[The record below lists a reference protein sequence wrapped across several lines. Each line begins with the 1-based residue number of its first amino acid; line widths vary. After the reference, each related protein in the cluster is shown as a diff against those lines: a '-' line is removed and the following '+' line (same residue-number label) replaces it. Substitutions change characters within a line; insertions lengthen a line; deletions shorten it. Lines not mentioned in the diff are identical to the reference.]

1 MMSDILVRNIPED
14 TLERLKQKAARQNRS
29 LQQEL
34 YGILVKAASDD
45 VEALVDRIRE
55 RRISYEVS
63 GKTVEDSIRL
73 IRRDRNR

>member
-1 MMSDILVRNIPED
+1 MSDILIRNIPKE
-14 TLERLKQKAARQNRS
+14 TLERLKQKASRQNCS

-34 YGILVKAASDD
+34 YGILVKAANDD

-63 GKTVEDSIRL
+63 GKTVQDSTRL
-73 IRRDRNR
+73 IRRDRKR

>member
-1 MMSDILVRNIPED
+1 MSDILIRNIPKE
-14 TLERLKQKAARQNRS
+14 TLERLKQKASRQNCS

-34 YGILVKAASDD
+34 YGILVKAANDD

-63 GKTVEDSIRL
+63 GKTVQDSTRL
-73 IRRDRNR
+73 IRGDRKR

>member
-1 MMSDILVRNIPED
+1 MSDILVRNIPEE

-34 YGILVKAASDD
+34 YGILVNAANDD
-45 VEALVDRIRE
+45 VEALIDRIRE
-55 RRISYEVS
+55 RRVSYEVS
-63 GKTVEDSIRL
+63 GKTVDDSTRL

>member
-1 MMSDILVRNIPED
+1 MSDILVRNIPED

>member
-1 MMSDILVRNIPED
+1 MSDILVRNIPEE

-34 YGILVKAASDD
+34 YGILAKAANDD

-63 GKTVEDSIRL
+63 GKTVEDSTRL

>member
-1 MMSDILVRNIPED
+1 MSDILIRNIPEE
-14 TLERLKQKAARQNRS
+14 TLERLKLKAARQNRS

-34 YGILVKAASDD
+34 HGIIVKAANDD

-55 RRISYEVS
+55 RRVRYEIS
-63 GKTVEDSIRL
+63 GKKVEDSSRL